1 MYVCLCSAVTDAAI
15 ARAARAA
22 GGLDAEQLESHLES
36 TLGVGACCG
45 RCRGT
50 ALAIA
55 EEARG
60 CGRGCPNCPG
70 EALLVIAE
78 PA

>member
-22 GGLDAEQLESHLES
+22 GTLDRDQLESHLET
-36 TLGVGACCG
+36 TLGVGSCCG

-55 EEARG
+55 EEAQSCAG
-60 CGRGCPNCPG
+60 ACVGCPRP
-70 EALLVIAE
+70 LLEIAE